1 MKKLIILFSVLIG
14 CLAMQGQIHTRIYT
28 WYEWTGHHRWNS
40 TLEYNGVIAP
50 AQITANQNNYKP
62 TGLST
67 ANVLKISTDAS
78 RDITGLDSTNDGK
91 FRLLFLVNIG
101 AFDVVL
107 KNQSGSSDAAN
118 RFAFAGDITVAGD
131 QGIQLFYDSTAR
143 RWRSIGG
150 AGSGG
155 SGVNVYNS
163 DGIVTGN
170 RTLTGDN
177 DTHFIALDSFNYFR
191 YSRAG
196 VTRIYGNNTTSSL
209 YSPDGN
215 TLINITNGL
224 TQLSVSSASNYLWG
238 RADSFLVHKRASY
251 EGNIHSTFFPYS
263 LVDKSYV
270 DSVAGSGVSGI
281 DDVLAV
287 GQALTTTRTID
298 VGSSDL
304 VISQSGE
311 FTATFGSSGG
321 GLLATSASN
330 YGLYG
335 ISTEDVAGVAGENS
349 STVVGSIQAAKNISN
364 THLATPGIDLLRTTN
379 GTALNGIGSKIRFI
393 TETSTGAEDTTNII
407 ESFWSTVTHA
417 SRESQMNIHGVDNTS
432 QEIFMN
438 VQKDLVRINNNADTL
453 ATKAYARSVG
463 GGGGIS
469 AADLPL
475 RVTGS
480 NVSADTSVAYSP
492 SLTTNARTQKIIDS
506 LSAAGW
512 GANNIQYEPWY
523 THYLTTTG
531 GNAQSEGF
539 YGTYAGANASI
550 LNFGASAATV
560 PGGWMYGQQMSTG
573 TTAAGW
579 CYHYGPG
586 VPGGSYGQISIN
598 SSFRYNYGE
607 KVRFEDLSDGT
618 ETYAYYCGFIDD
630 VASFGAVVDGAGFRY
645 AHTDSSGAWI
655 MWTKSNSTL
664 TEDAT
669 ATTVA
674 ADTDYE
680 LEISIIGGTAY
691 YYINKV
697 LAGSISTNVPS
708 GSTRNTT
715 LGNSFEKSAGTT
727 ARSAY
732 IEWMAYGK
740 RRS

>member
-1 MKKLIILFSVLIG
+1 MRKIIGLILLIVSINSFGQNPANYQYRVVYERLRGIMTDSVL
-14 CLAMQGQIHTRIYT
+14 HVPR
-28 WYEWTGHHRWNS
+28 
-40 TLEYNGVIAP
+40 YNGVPSGLRGGSSTHDGAIA
-50 AQITANQNNYKP
+50 ADTLNNKLYLYS
-62 TGLST
+62 GGGW
-67 ANVLKISTDAS
+67 I
-78 RDITGLDSTNDGK
+78 DITGGTSGK
-91 FRLLFLVNIG
+91 FGHASGDYSAAENRAFNLHHTYSFNFDSVNTWGVFRSSINRLYVNSISSGLFSPNGQNSIQV
-101 AFDVVL
+101 
-107 KNQSGSSDAAN
+107 SDAVA
-118 RFAFAGDITVAGD
+118 RLDAG
-131 QGIQLFYDSTAR
+131 
-143 RWRSIGG
+143 
-150 AGSGG
+150 
-155 SGVNVYNS
+155 
-163 DGIVTGN
+163 TG
-170 RTLTGDN
+170 
-177 DTHFIALDSFNYFR
+177 
-191 YSRAG
+191 
-196 VTRIYGNNTTSSL
+196 
-209 YSPDGN
+209 
-215 TLINITNGL
+215 
-224 TQLSVSSASNYLWG
+224 SNYLWMLS
-238 RADSFLVHKRASY
+238 DSALLHKRISY

-270 DSVAGSGVSGI
+270 DSVVGTGGIPTLQQVLTAGSTMTTFNTIVGGSNGTLWTGSANQPVIAFQNTNANGEVMNLIGGTNGYGLTTNAPGASGI
-281 DDVLAV
+281 RINRDGVFNSNAPYL
-287 GQALTTTRTID
+287 LELHRTY
-298 VGSSDL
+298 
-304 VISQSGE
+304 
-311 FTATFGSSGG
+311 SGG
-321 GLLATSASN
+321 
-330 YGLYG
+330 
-335 ISTEDVAGVAGENS
+335 
-349 STVVGSIQAAKNISN
+349 
-364 THLATPGIDLLRTTN
+364 N
-379 GTALNGIGSKIRFI
+379 GGNGIGSTIAQYAENSAGGESLSSEI
-393 TETSTGAEDTTNII
+393 SSYLSTATSGSETSMLDIKLGSAGSYNI
-407 ESFWSTVTHA
+407 A
-417 SRESQMNIHGVDNTS
+417 MNIQPLG
-432 QEIFMN
+432 I
-438 VQKDLVRINNNADTL
+438 VRVNNNTDTL
-453 ATKAYARSVG
+453 ATLADVRAGG

-480 NVSADTSVAYSP
+480 TVSADTSVPYVP
-492 SLTTNARTQKIIDS
+492 SLTTNARLQKIIDS

-539 YGTYAGANASI
+539 YGTYSGANASI

-560 PGGWMYGQQMSTG
+560 PDGWMYGQQMSTG

-607 KVRFEDLSDGT
+607 KVRLEDLSDGT

-630 VASFGAVVDGAGFRY
+630 VTSFGAVVDGAGFRY

-669 ATTVA
+669 TTTVA

-727 ARSAY
+727 ARSIY

-740 RRS
+740 RRT